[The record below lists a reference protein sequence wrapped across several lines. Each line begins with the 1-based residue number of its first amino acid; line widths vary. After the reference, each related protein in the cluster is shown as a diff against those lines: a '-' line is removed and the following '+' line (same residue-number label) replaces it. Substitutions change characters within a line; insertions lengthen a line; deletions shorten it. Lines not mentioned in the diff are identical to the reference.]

1 MNMSDDVTGVTLQI
15 VQKGAD
21 VAAHA
26 AKELFDALMRLFAE
40 LGRSRD
46 RGSNANNQ
54 TRSNANEHTP
64 EVKSTDLTDIKTGR
78 VEMKTLRENAKAIG
92 DTLSMSE
99 NALTKEDMKFIAK
112 KAKAYG
118 IPVAFSNERSKDNI
132 FASVRTADLPL
143 FKQIC
148 TELMKSKIA
157 ERPQELGNFHCE
169 AWEIPFLTAH
179 LNKND
184 LSAQFI
190 QTSDGKNL
198 CVFEKKDRKAIELT
212 RDTFVRQ
219 CSEVKSNLAF
229 DRDEAGFITIKNL
242 KTGKEISFDE
252 IPDKKTLAEN
262 MQKAFGYDE
271 IQSKIAAARFGEEM
285 LNGDQKAKFFSDSAQ
300 QEFKQVDANIMV
312 EGEDSVCKE
321 YQCWRVTPKADER
334 PRIVFQN
341 DNGEFAVLE
350 PEKMTRRQMRNVL
363 NEQLGLTDRK
373 VQDAL
378 IHKAESIASFHAQSE
393 AHTAEYTF
401 KKSDFDLSDVRNTM
415 GLRKT
420 DEEGNTISSRKLPVS
435 SMNSEITRT
444 EKDFFR
450 VDSTVTA
457 IETDANGVDHELH
470 DKQQLVLS
478 FSDKKSSLQ
487 QLREMYE
494 AQGVPAHVAKQM
506 AKEVFKKAE
515 MQNPEKPVQIQEVRE
530 KSMTVAYGTQ
540 SAEVSTAD
548 KQAAASKIAEEFGV
562 PAETAEVIVEK
573 AEEIRQEAQPAPVT
587 DETAKQNGEQA
598 AQNHS
603 QADGQEEKPKQT
615 WAAAHDQKQE
625 WAGRFHE
632 DRPQYMNA
640 DRQYDGSYHLKQSE
654 GTGEFLI
661 SDPLPDGSCYVMLNQ
676 QAFTGEHPF
685 WESGTAVIGKFF
697 DGADDRGGEITNMTP
712 ARVKPVTGKEGA
724 FELMERGTI
733 QQNDVEAERTVDAS
747 SLGGNGHELHPEGN
761 DLAQK
766 AESAV
771 AGIGAAAAAAP
782 VPEMPLPNM
791 PPQSMGA
798 RR

>member
-46 RGSNANNQ
+46 RGNNSNNQ
-54 TRSNANEHTP
+54 TRANANEHTP

-78 VEMKTLRENAKAIG
+78 VEMKTLRDNAKAIG

-262 MQKAFGYDE
+262 MQKAFGYDD

-285 LNGDQKAKFFSDSAQ
+285 LTGDQKAKFFSDSAQ

-515 MQNPEKPVQIQEVRE
+515 MQNPEKPIQIQEVRE
-530 KSMTVAYGTQ
+530 KAMTVAYGTQ

-573 AEEIRQEAQPAPVT
+573 AEEIKQDTARDRVEAAQQTRTNINNAVKQMDERKQEFIFVCSADEPKKTMYIYNGDDGNHSAATYNGANKSGSLPETTDVSKVQEFADQQGIKGDVLVFESQEAY
-587 DETAKQNGEQA
+587 DEYLA
-598 AQNHS
+598 ADKEVHPENYDVLDLI
-603 QADGQEEKPKQT
+603 DGDEEVVPT
-615 WAAAHDQKQE
+615 SEEAAAE
-625 WAGRFHE
+625 SVAE
-632 DRPQYMNA
+632 
-640 DRQYDGSYHLKQSE
+640 
-654 GTGEFLI
+654 
-661 SDPLPDGSCYVMLNQ
+661 
-676 QAFTGEHPF
+676 AF
-685 WESGTAVIGKFF
+685 
-697 DGADDRGGEITNMTP
+697 
-712 ARVKPVTGKEGA
+712 
-724 FELMERGTI
+724 
-733 QQNDVEAERTVDAS
+733 
-747 SLGGNGHELHPEGN
+747 GNGHEAHPEGN
-761 DLAQK
+761 VLNEA
-766 AESAV
+766 A
-771 AGIGAAAAAAP
+771 AGFGAAAASDAP
-782 VPEMPLPNM
+782 LPEMPLPEM
-791 PPQSMGA
+791 PLPDLPPQSMGA

>member
-15 VQKGAD
+15 VQKGVD

-26 AKELFDALMRLFAE
+26 AKEFIDLLTRLFAE
-40 LGRSRD
+40 LGRSRE
-46 RGSNANNQ
+46 RN
-54 TRSNANEHTP
+54 RSNSANLKAEKP
-64 EVKSTDLTDIKTGR
+64 SISSTDLTDIKTGR
-78 VEMKTLRENAKAIG
+78 VEMNTLRNNAKAIG

-99 NALTKEDMKFIAK
+99 NALTKEDMKFVAK

-157 ERPQELGNFHCE
+157 ERPQELGNFHCD

-179 LNKND
+179 LNRND

-190 QTSDGKNL
+190 QTGDGKNL
-198 CVFEKKDRKAIELT
+198 CVFEAKDRKAIELT

-219 CSEVKSNLAF
+219 CSEVKNDLAF
-229 DRDEAGFITIKNL
+229 DRDETGYITIKNL

-252 IPDKKTLAEN
+252 MPDKKTLAEN
-262 MQKAFGYDE
+262 MQKAFGYDD

-285 LNGDQKAKFFSDSAQ
+285 LTGEQKEKFFSDSAQ

-312 EGEDSVCKE
+312 EGEDPVCKE
-321 YQCWRVTPKADER
+321 YQCWRVIPKSDEK

-350 PEKMTRRQMRNVL
+350 PEKMTRKQMRSIL
-363 NEQLGLTDRK
+363 SEQIGLTDRK

-378 IHKAESIASFHAQSE
+378 IHKAESIASFHTQSE
-393 AHTAEYTF
+393 SHTAEYTF
-401 KKSDFDLSDVRNTM
+401 SKNDFDLTDVRVAM

-420 DEEGNTISSRKLPVS
+420 DDQGNTIYTKQLPIS
-435 SMNSEITRT
+435 SMSSEINRT

-457 IETDANGVDHELH
+457 IETDANGVDHARH
-470 DKQQLVLS
+470 DRQELVLS

-494 AQGVPAHVAKQM
+494 AQGVPSHVAKQM
-506 AKEVFKKAE
+506 AKDVFKKAE
-515 MQNPEKPVQIQEVRE
+515 MQNPEKPIQIQEVRD
-530 KSMTVAYGTQ
+530 KAMTVAFGTH

-548 KQAAASKIAEEFGV
+548 KQAAASKIAEQFGV

-573 AEEIRQEAQPAPVT
+573 AEEIKMETVQERVS
-587 DETAKQNGEQA
+587 A
-598 AQNHS
+598 AQETKTDFNTAMNRMTDRGENKLDNMIVCS
-603 QADGQEEKPKQT
+603 ADDPSRHIVVSGSHNGDRVVHEYTAYRGDQKVGSFNDEHTKDSDGVPITEENGRYAWTNVKQEMQKEAGIHGDVLVFENEEAYQQYLDDTAILDQSETPDAID
-615 WAAAHDQKQE
+615 AAA
-625 WAGRFHE
+625 
-632 DRPQYMNA
+632 
-640 DRQYDGSYHLKQSE
+640 
-654 GTGEFLI
+654 
-661 SDPLPDGSCYVMLNQ
+661 
-676 QAFTGEHPF
+676 
-685 WESGTAVIGKFF
+685 ESV
-697 DGADDRGGEITNMTP
+697 
-712 ARVKPVTGKEGA
+712 
-724 FELMERGTI
+724 
-733 QQNDVEAERTVDAS
+733 
-747 SLGGNGHELHPEGN
+747 LGGNGHELHPEGN
-761 DLAQK
+761 ELAEK

-771 AGIGAAAAAAP
+771 AGISGAAAAAP
-782 VPEMPLPNM
+782 VPEMPLPDL
-791 PPQSMGA
+791 PPMGA

>member
-46 RGSNANNQ
+46 RGSKQ
-54 TRSNANEHTP
+54 TAPDAKQNKP
-64 EVKSTDLTDIKTGR
+64 EVTSTDLTDIKAGR
-78 VEMKTLRENAKAIG
+78 VEMKTLRDNAKAIG

-219 CSEVKSNLAF
+219 CNEVKSDLAF

-262 MQKAFGYDE
+262 MQKAFGYDD

-285 LNGDQKAKFFSDSAQ
+285 LTGEQKAKFFSDSAQ

-350 PEKMTRRQMRNVL
+350 PEKMTRRQMRAVL
-363 NEQLGLTDRK
+363 NEQLGISDRK

-401 KKSDFDLSDVRNTM
+401 KKSDFDLSDVRNAM

-420 DEEGNTISSRKLPVS
+420 DEQGNTISSRKLPIS

-457 IETDANGVDHELH
+457 IETDANGVDHEVH

-494 AQGVPAHVAKQM
+494 SQGVPAHVAKQM

-515 MQNPEKPVQIQEVRE
+515 MQSPEKPIQIQEVRE
-530 KSMTVAYGTQ
+530 KSMTVAYGTHT
-540 SAEVSTAD
+540 AEVSTAD
-548 KQAAASKIAEEFGV
+548 KQAAASKIADEFGV

-573 AEEIRQEAQPAPVT
+573 ANEIRQDAQPTDSIVEDDIQPDRGVSQTDAAPSADSQT
-587 DETAKQNGEQA
+587 DA
-598 AQNHS
+598 A
-603 QADGQEEKPKQT
+603 EEKADIT
-615 WAAAHDQKQE
+615 AAD
-625 WAGRFHE
+625 
-632 DRPQYMNA
+632 
-640 DRQYDGSYHLKQSE
+640 
-654 GTGEFLI
+654 
-661 SDPLPDGSCYVMLNQ
+661 
-676 QAFTGEHPF
+676 
-685 WESGTAVIGKFF
+685 
-697 DGADDRGGEITNMTP
+697 
-712 ARVKPVTGKEGA
+712 
-724 FELMERGTI
+724 
-733 QQNDVEAERTVDAS
+733 
-747 SLGGNGHELHPEGN
+747 GNGHEHHPEG
-761 DLAQK
+761 DMLSGIK
-766 AESAV
+766 ADAASAEKPD
-771 AGIGAAAAAAP
+771 GLAAP
-782 VPEMPLPNM
+782 VLPKPDSLIPSDAPAL
-791 PPQSMGA
+791 PPPPSIGG

>member
-54 TRSNANEHTP
+54 TRPNANEPTP
-64 EVKSTDLTDIKTGR
+64 KVKSTDLTDIKTGR

-99 NALTKEDMKFIAK
+99 NALTKEDMKFIVK

-252 IPDKKTLAEN
+252 IPDKKTLAEKI
-262 MQKAFGYDE
+262 QKAFGYDE

-312 EGEDSVCKE
+312 EGEDSICKE

-548 KQAAASKIAEEFGV
+548 KQAAASKIAEDFGV

-573 AEEIRQEAQPAPVT
+573 AEEIKQ
-587 DETAKQNGEQA
+587 DTARDRVEA
-598 AQNHS
+598 AQQTRTNINDAVKQMDERKQEFIFVCSADEPKKTMYIYNGDDGNHS
-603 QADGQEEKPKQT
+603 AATYNGTIKTGSLPETTDVSKVEEFADQQGVKGDVLVFESEEAYEEFLAADKEVHPENYDILDLIDDDDEILPT
-615 WAAAHDQKQE
+615 SEEAAAE
-625 WAGRFHE
+625 SVAE
-632 DRPQYMNA
+632 
-640 DRQYDGSYHLKQSE
+640 
-654 GTGEFLI
+654 
-661 SDPLPDGSCYVMLNQ
+661 
-676 QAFTGEHPF
+676 AF
-685 WESGTAVIGKFF
+685 
-697 DGADDRGGEITNMTP
+697 
-712 ARVKPVTGKEGA
+712 
-724 FELMERGTI
+724 
-733 QQNDVEAERTVDAS
+733 
-747 SLGGNGHELHPEGN
+747 GNGHEAHPEGN
-761 DLAQK
+761 VLNEA
-766 AESAV
+766 A
-771 AGIGAAAAAAP
+771 AGFGAAAASDAP
-782 VPEMPLPNM
+782 LPEMPLPDL

>member
-26 AKELFDALMRLFAE
+26 AKEFIDLLTRLLAE
-40 LGRSRD
+40 LGRSRE
-46 RGSNANNQ
+46 RSKANTASNLANQ
-54 TRSNANEHTP
+54 KAEKPS
-64 EVKSTDLTDIKTGR
+64 VSSTDLTDIKTGR
-78 VEMKTLRENAKAIG
+78 VEMKALRDNAKAIG

-118 IPVAFSNERSKDNI
+118 IPVAFSNDKSKDNI
-132 FASVRTADLPL
+132 FASVRTSDLPL

-148 TELMKSKIA
+148 TELMKTKIA

-190 QTSDGKNL
+190 QTGDGKNL
-198 CVFEKKDRKAIELT
+198 CVFEKKDRKAIEMT
-212 RDTFVRQ
+212 RDAFVRQ
-219 CSEVKSNLAF
+219 CGEVKNDLAF

-242 KTGKEISFDE
+242 RTGKEISFDE
-252 IPDKKTLAEN
+252 IPDKKTLALR
-262 MQKAFGYDE
+262 MQEAFGFDE
-271 IQSKIAAARFGEEM
+271 IKAKIAAARFGEEM
-285 LNGDQKAKFFSDSAQ
+285 TTGEQREKFFSDSAQ
-300 QEFKQVDANIMV
+300 QECKQVDANIMV

-321 YQCWRVTPKADER
+321 YQCWRVTPKSDER

-341 DNGEFAVLE
+341 DTGEFAVLE
-350 PEKMTRRQMRNVL
+350 PEKMTRMQMRHAL
-363 NEQLGLTDRK
+363 EEQLGIIDRK
-373 VQDAL
+373 TQDAL
-378 IHKAESIASFHAQSE
+378 IHKAESIAAFHAQSE
-393 AHTAEYTF
+393 SHTAEYEF
-401 KKSDFDLSDVRNTM
+401 KKSDFDMHDVRYAM

-420 DEEGNTISSRKLPVS
+420 DEQGNTIYTKKLPIS
-435 SMNSEITRT
+435 SMSSEVNRT

-457 IETDANGVDHELH
+457 IETDANGVDHARH
-470 DKQQLVLS
+470 DRQKLVLS

-515 MQNPEKPVQIQEVRE
+515 MQNPEKPIRIQEVRD
-530 KSMTVAYGTQ
+530 KAMTVAFGTQ

-548 KQAAASKIAEEFGV
+548 KQAAASKIAEQFGV

-573 AEEIRQEAQPAPVT
+573 AEEIKIETVQERVSAALETQT
-587 DETAKQNGEQA
+587 DFNTAINRMTDRGENKLDNMIVCSVDDPSRHIVVSGSHNGDRMVHEYTAYRGDQ
-598 AQNHS
+598 QVGSLNDEHTKD
-603 QADGQEEKPKQT
+603 ADGLPITEENGRYAWT
-615 WAAAHDQKQE
+615 NVKQE
-625 WAGRFHE
+625 MQKASGIHGKVLVFE
-632 DRPQYMNA
+632 NEEAY
-640 DRQYDGSYHLKQSE
+640 RQYLDDTAILDQSK
-654 GTGEFLI
+654 T
-661 SDPLPDGSCYVMLNQ
+661 PDTPDAMD
-676 QAFTGEHPF
+676 
-685 WESGTAVIGKFF
+685 TAV
-697 DGADDRGGEITNMTP
+697 DS
-712 ARVKPVTGKEGA
+712 V
-724 FELMERGTI
+724 LC
-733 QQNDVEAERTVDAS
+733 
-747 SLGGNGHELHPEGN
+747 GNGHELHPEGN
-761 DLAQK
+761 ELAEK
-766 AESAV
+766 AESA
-771 AGIGAAAAAAP
+771 ATGIGGAAAAAP
-782 VPEMPLPNM
+782 MPEIPMPNI

-798 RR
+798 R